1 VESLLE
7 ASSQITPHKKVGD
20 GCSSRSIIIG
30 GRSNKTGKGYVQYE
44 IFGGGS
50 GGRSGKDGVSGT
62 NVNQS
67 NAKIA
72 PIEIIEAEFATRVK
86 RFELIAD
93 SGGPGQFR
101 GGLGFVREYEV
112 LDNDAR
118 FSLRST
124 KHTVAPKGIDG
135 GLDGKTGLCTLNPGK
150 PEERVIPSR
159 YSDHVLHPGE
169 VFSLET
175 PGGGGLGNPLERDPS
190 RVLNDVRNGYVTVQ
204 RAREVYR
211 VSIEPVDGDFVLNE
225 PQTRELRA
233 QATGKE
239 YESI

>member
-1 VESLLE
+1 LLE

-72 PIEIIEAEFATRVK
+72 PIEIIESEFATRVK
-86 RFELIAD
+86 RYELIPD

-101 GGLGFVREYEV
+101 LGLRFVRVYQD

-118 FSLRST
+118 VSLRST
-124 KHTVAPKGIDG
+124 NQAAAVKGI
-135 GLDGKTGLCTLNPGK
+135 
-150 PEERVIPSR
+150 
-159 YSDHVLHPGE
+159 H
-169 VFSLET
+169 
-175 PGGGGLGNPLERDPS
+175 
-190 RVLNDVRNGYVTVQ
+190 
-204 RAREVYR
+204 A
-211 VSIEPVDGDFVLNE
+211 
-225 PQTRELRA
+225 
-233 QATGKE
+233 
-239 YESI
+239 